1 MNIFQR
7 NTRSIP
13 TVITRGTVQGG
24 GGSGG
29 NGGTVDGNTGGGGNG
44 GSVIIP
50 PTDIIT
56 GNVVIS
62 ASSTAGAGAT
72 TTYEIRQN
80 HALVSD
86 PSKTVLLNGYYA
98 TTNERPL
105 PDALTMDALYF
116 MERIVSNDIHGVQ
129 AVNDAR
135 MITAFSQN
143 YAVHMWV
150 YPIYNT
156 ASLTKPI
163 TLLTKGNAN
172 TMGEITLQILPDRRI
187 LFGTSNATL
196 RSINSIPEKKRTLV
210 SAIRIG
216 NVINIY
222 FNATL
227 NAQLNI
233 NAATPATSNPLVVAS
248 GYGSNAAFAG
258 MIENLIVNTYL
269 NDTSNDVAYMRSLVS
284 FEPISHLYE
293 FTKGRMTFNSF
304 MNGQGR
310 AEIAPANITKAKLYA
325 TQLGVQCGGF
335 HHTLVD
341 DITPNTFVFFAVAD
355 TSEIPNP
362 PPSVQVLQPVPLENR
377 PTAYFKSYYFAPT
390 ATSSKVVLANKSLNV
405 EGMGN
410 VLQGFYKTVLN
421 EPLLFNNGSLME
433 YDTATGMYNYKVLTQ
448 SQADELLL
456 RIDKAVSYNNILS
469 NYYQFSLYDIIR
481 SDVDAAASMNDNIHD
496 VSLISQSPLNS
507 VRCKIKQYTFGEI
520 NSIQDFIGTTRQGT
534 YSFTNIPPIVELPK
548 TENRVGFRSV
558 DGDNTTLNPS
568 VQVRSLPSLP
578 SSSTASSQDYH
589 NYLYVYNA
597 QSMNMNTALYSQSSL
612 RPSSL
617 PILEKSISLQNV
629 FDIDTELDM
638 TDLLLRNAIST
649 PRYIIA
655 TVFITAPAGIY
666 NLTVVSNTFVTVR
679 IGNRDYTVN
688 SLSPQHIPFHKSS
701 AVLEMSVE
709 FNFARVNNI
718 VRCMIMSA

>member
-1 MNIFQR
+1 MNIFQL
-7 NTRSIP
+7 NTRSLQFP
-13 TVITRGTVQGG
+13 ITRGTIQPPD

-29 NGGTVDGNTGGGGNG
+29 NGGSGNGNTGGGGNG
-44 GSVIIP
+44 GTIIP
-50 PTDIIT
+50 PVDIIT
-56 GNVVIS
+56 GNVIIS
-62 ASSTAGAGAT
+62 ASSSSGAGAT
-72 TTYEIRQN
+72 TNYEIRQN
-80 HALVSD
+80 HSLVSD

-98 TTNERPL
+98 TINERPL

-116 MERIVSNDIHGVQ
+116 MERTVANNIHGIQ
-129 AVNDAR
+129 AINDSR
-135 MITAFSQN
+135 IQTAFSQN

-150 YPIYNT
+150 YPIFNT

-163 TLLTKGNAN
+163 TLLTKGNA
-172 TMGEITLQILPDRRI
+172 TTYGEITLQILPDRRI

-196 RSINSIPEKKRTLV
+196 RSNNSIPEKKRTLV

-222 FNATL
+222 LNATL
-227 NAQLNI
+227 NSQLNI
-233 NAATPATSNPLVVAS
+233 NASTPTTTNPLVIAS

-258 MIENLIVNTYL
+258 MIENLIINTYI
-269 NDTSNDVAYMRSLVS
+269 NDASNDVSYMRSLVT

-293 FTKGRMTFNSF
+293 FTKGVMTFNSF

-310 AEIAPANITKAKLYA
+310 TEIAPANITKAKLYA

-341 DITPNTFVFFAVAD
+341 DISPNTFVYFAIAE
-355 TSEIPNP
+355 TNPIPNP
-362 PPSVQVLQPVPLENR
+362 PTSVQILQPTPLENR
-377 PTAYFKSYYFAPT
+377 PTAYFKTYYFSPT
-390 ATSSKVVLANKSLNV
+390 ATSSKVRLLNKSIRV
-405 EGMGN
+405 ESMGN
-410 VLQGFYKTVLN
+410 VLEGVYKTILN

-433 YDTATGMYNYKVLTQ
+433 YDTATGMYNYKPLTQ

-456 RIDKAVSYNNILS
+456 RVDKAVSYNNISS
-469 NYYQFSLYDIIR
+469 NYYQFSLYDEIR
-481 SDVDAAASMNDNIHD
+481 SDVDTATNMNDNIYD
-496 VSLISQSPLNS
+496 TSSFAQSPMNS

-558 DGDNTTLNPS
+558 DS
-568 VQVRSLPSLP
+568 VANSQQPITVRSVP
-578 SSSTASSQDYH
+578 SSMSSSVSLGGDYQ
-589 NYLYVYNA
+589 NVLYIYNA
-597 QSMNMNTALYSQSSL
+597 QSMNVNTALYSQSSL
-612 RPSSL
+612 RLPSL
-617 PILEKSISLQNV
+617 PILEKTICLQNL
-629 FDIDTELDM
+629 FDVDQEIDL
-638 TDLLLRNAIST
+638 TDLILKNGIST

-655 TVFITAPAGIY
+655 TVYITTPASIY
-666 NLTVVSNTFVTVR
+666 NLTVVTNTFATVR

-688 SLSPQHIPFHKSS
+688 SLTPQHIPFHKSAS
-701 AVLEMSVE
+701 VVELSVE

-718 VRCMIMSA
+718 VRFMVMTQ